1 MNIALECSDAVLTIS
16 SSREVDA
23 WSLGGAGREDWSK
36 AI

>member
-1 MNIALECSDAVLTIS
+1 MSTLEFSDAVLITS
-16 SSREVDA
+16 SSCEVGA